1 VIAQELEQVYPQAVG
16 KSVNFIPNVYT
27 VAAGVEQLGGSV
39 RFTLGKAHGLQAGDK
54 VKWFDDKGAIQQSVV
69 SRVVS
74 DVAFEVKFDGQ
85 TSKAFVYG
93 KEVNDFR
100 TVDYDAVTMLNVSA
114 TQELAKR
121 LEQLESRE
129 SHLAQLEQKAAKV
142 DALEEEMAELKRT
155 VAQLAQTVKA
165 AKMASAPIQTETA
178 TPASFTVS
186 RLEH

>member
-1 VIAQELEQVYPQAVG
+1 
-16 KSVNFIPNVYT
+16 
-27 VAAGVEQLGGSV
+27 
-39 RFTLGKAHGLQAGDK
+39 LQAGDK